1 MVEKSTKKTQITP
14 LQYFQWWPML
24 LGPLAMVLVY
34 IATMTGRESM
44 VSRGSNEG
52 IAMILLGI
60 CVIGFAAQAVKF
72 RTEFPLFMLVL
83 CVAFFC
89 REWHFPGTSKGIYV
103 ALGLLAYWG
112 ISRKDRFTITEQHP
126 LNIWLWST
134 FATYLLS
141 QLIAR
146 RVFRY
151 VYLPREDQ
159 LHIFL
164 EETVETTG
172 HIAMIVTCLIVFITT
187 RKQSAPTAD

>member
-14 LQYFQWWPML
+14 FQYLQWWPML

-44 VSRGSNEG
+44 VSRGSNED

-72 RTEFPLFMLVL
+72 RTEFSLFMLVL

-89 REWHFPGTSKGIYV
+89 REWHFPGTHKGIYV

-112 ISRKDRFTITEQHP
+112 ISRKDRFAITKQQP

-159 LHIFL
+159 LHIVL
-164 EETVETTG
+164 EETVETTA

-187 RKQSAPTAD
+187 QNRSAPPAD